1 MGLEG
6 FRILLVGGG
15 GAIGRELSKI
25 LTHEGA
31 DWFTTYRQGSRPTT
45 SGHLELIPYQKF
57 SQLTAPIDL
66 IINAAGNYSLSWTA
80 SDLMK
85 NLDSNIGVS
94 LTIAQFVLEHKVPV
108 ITLGT
113 FFEKAPDH
121 FQPWSHYTTS
131 KIAGVNLIR
140 EATAIAG
147 TSHSH
152 LYLYDNF
159 GAEIM
164 RGKFIDRLISAAK
177 SQEIILAGDGN
188 QVQDLTAISDVANA
202 IISEARNIL
211 ILNDCNVM
219 RERQIR
225 SYRVLSLVE
234 ISNVF
239 QEITG
244 VKLDIHW
251 NHLKP
256 RRNQVFEVW
265 DSASML
271 EKWVP
276 QIVLEDYFRSALA
289 KP

>member
-1 MGLEG
+1 MELKG
-6 FRILLVGGG
+6 FRVLLVGGR

-31 DWFTTYRQGSRPTT
+31 EWFTTYRQGSRPSN

-57 SQLTAPIDL
+57 RQLSAPVDL
-66 IINAAGNYSLSWTA
+66 IINAAGNYSLEWTS

-94 LTIAQFVLEHKVPV
+94 LTIAQYVLEQKVPV

-113 FFEKAPDH
+113 FFEKAPDR

-140 EATAIAG
+140 EAAAIAG

-152 LYLYDNF
+152 LYLYDNY
-159 GAEIM
+159 GAEIG
-164 RGKFIDRLISAAK
+164 RGKFIDRLISAAQSK
-177 SQEIILAGDGN
+177 EVILAGDEK
-188 QVQDLTAISDVANA
+188 QVQDLTAIYDVANA
-202 IISEARNIL
+202 IILEARNL
-211 ILNDCNVM
+211 LTLNNCVVM

-225 SYRVLSLVE
+225 SHRVLSLVE
-234 ISNVF
+234 ISTIF
-239 QEITG
+239 QEVVG
-244 VKLDIHW
+244 VNLDIHW
-251 NHLKP
+251 NHLQP

-276 QIVLEDYFRSALA
+276 KIALEEYFHSVLA

>member
-1 MGLEG
+1 MELKG

-31 DWFTTYRQGSRPTT
+31 DWFTTYRQGSKPSS
-45 SGHLELIPYQKF
+45 SGQLELIPYQKF
-57 SQLTAPIDL
+57 SQPSPPVDL
-66 IINAAGNYSLSWTA
+66 IINAAGNYSLEWT
-80 SDLMK
+80 SSELMK

-94 LTIAQFVLEHKVPV
+94 LTIAQFVLEQKVPV
-108 ITLGT
+108 VTLGT
-113 FFEKAPDH
+113 FFEKAPNC

-131 KIAGVNLIR
+131 KIAAVNLIR
-140 EATAIAG
+140 EAVAIAG

-159 GAEIM
+159 GAGIN
-164 RGKFIDRLISAAK
+164 RGKFIDRLISAT
-177 SQEIILAGDGN
+177 EGNGVILAGDGN

-211 ILNDCNVM
+211 QLKNSVVS

-225 SYRVLSLVE
+225 SHRVLSLEE
-234 ISNVF
+234 ISNIF

-244 VKLDIHW
+244 VNLDIRW
-251 NHLKP
+251 NHLEP

-276 QIVLEDYFRSALA
+276 EIALEDYFRSVLTT
-289 KP
+289 P